1 VGDTA
6 VNKTTS
12 TLHNPTPPKPA
23 NSRQAKWGEDC
34 SVFPIYLALG
44 KQLEIEIP
52 FPQEKRNLPAKP
64 DLELFDEVEAWLD
77 EMDERVA
84 VHELRKLLQT
94 TTLNANEISL
104 CALIHRHLQK
114 SSKTH
119 VDRDKVDF
127 LLVQYFALC
136 APAKIY
142 HKQIELFDV
151 AQVMKQVLG
160 DVDDSTLPWC
170 EPLEQLIEK
179 LRSLGSLREILKTNF
194 IEQGRAVKETAGE
207 MFYDPA
213 ALLAFVRFNFLLRRT
228 FIELMH
234 VDLIAIRSGLSQL
247 ETAGVRIIDCQ
258 HFGLSAEEP
267 LAKIREVAD
276 EWKQP
281 FQKEYTERSVNQTF
295 EKLLGLRTDV
305 EGALEKIA
313 PKAPPGAAVSE
324 KTLSPRAMEPA
335 SNSGPDAATVRTSS
349 RVAEKPAV
357 ASAAKPAPPAAL
369 DFETCLEKIWEQL
382 IATPPTRGRS
392 MTTVKIDAARIL
404 LSSWE
409 VTAFVSGDG
418 TSAEDLRRAVVARAM
433 VMAAI
438 ESAKETGNL
447 KSMDK
452 ALSIARIE
460 VSRLQERV
468 DIAKQAKDTEAAV
481 NLGISTKRL
490 LTALDE
496 AEKL

>member
-1 VGDTA
+1 MGDTA
-6 VNKTTS
+6 VNKTIT
-12 TLHNPTPPKPA
+12 TLNIPNPSKPA
-23 NSRQAKWGEDC
+23 NSRQAKWAEDR
-34 SVFPIYLALG
+34 SVFPIYLALA
-44 KQLEIEIP
+44 KQLEIAIAIAS
-52 FPQEKRNLPAKP
+52 EKRNLPEKP

-77 EMDERVA
+77 EMDQRVV

-94 TTLNANEISL
+94 TTLNANETSL
-104 CALIHRHLQK
+104 RALIHRHLQK
-114 SSKTH
+114 SSKTN
-119 VDRDKVDF
+119 VDRDKIDF

-142 HKQIELFDV
+142 HKQIELADV
-151 AQVMKQVLG
+151 AQVMNPVLG
-160 DVDDSTLPWC
+160 DVDDTLLGWC
-170 EPLEQLIEK
+170 APLEEMIEQ
-179 LRSLGSLREILKTNF
+179 LRSFRGLREILKTNF
-194 IEQGRAVKETAGE
+194 IEQGRRVKETAGG
-207 MFYDPA
+207 MFYDAA

-234 VDLIAIRSGLSQL
+234 ADLIAIRSGLAQL
-247 ETAGVRIIDCQ
+247 EAAGVAIIDCQ
-258 HFGLSAEEP
+258 TFGLTASEP

-281 FQKEYTERSVNQTF
+281 FQREYTERSVNQTF

-305 EGALEKIA
+305 ERALEKIA
-313 PKAPPGAAVSE
+313 PKAPENAVPAAKLAKQPSSE
-324 KTLSPRAMEPA
+324 KS
-335 SNSGPDAATVRTSS
+335 SGAEDADARQAATPS
-349 RVAEKPAV
+349 AEKPAAEG
-357 ASAAKPAPPAAL
+357 ASKPAAPAAF

-392 MTTVKIDAARIL
+392 MTTVKIGGARIL
-404 LSSWE
+404 MSSWE
-409 VTAFVSGDG
+409 VTAFVSEDG
-418 TSAEDLRRAVVARAM
+418 PSAEDLRRAVVARAM
-433 VMAAI
+433 VTAAI
-438 ESAKETGNL
+438 ESAKETGNVT
-447 KSMDK
+447 SMDK

-490 LTALDE
+490 LSALDE

>member
-1 VGDTA
+1 
-6 VNKTTS
+6 VNKTTTS
-12 TLHNPTPPKPA
+12 TLNIPAPPKPA
-23 NSRQAKWGEDC
+23 TSRQTKWTEDR
-34 SVFPIYLALG
+34 SVFPIYLALA

-52 FPQEKRNLPAKP
+52 IAKEKWNLPEKP

-77 EMDERVA
+77 EMDQRVA
-84 VHELRKLLQT
+84 VHQLRKLLQT
-94 TTLNANEISL
+94 TTLNANETSL

-114 SSKTH
+114 TAKTN

-127 LLVQYFALC
+127 LIVQYFALC

-142 HKQIELFDV
+142 HKHIELFDV
-151 AQVMKQVLG
+151 AQVMTPVLG
-160 DVDDSTLPWC
+160 DVDDATLPWC
-170 EPLEQLIEK
+170 EPLEQMIK
-179 LRSLGSLREILKTNF
+179 QLRAFRSLREILKTNF
-194 IEQGRAVKETAGE
+194 IEQGRKVKETAGA
-207 MFYDPA
+207 MFYEPP

-234 VDLIAIRSGLSQL
+234 ADLIAIRSGLSQL
-247 ETAGVRIIDCQ
+247 ETAGVRIIDCH

-267 LAKIREVAD
+267 LSKIREVAD

-281 FQKEYTERSVNQTF
+281 FQQEYTERSVNQTF

-305 EGALEKIA
+305 ERALEKIA
-313 PKAPPGAAVSE
+313 PKSPEKTARPEKAANAAGTEQSKAAPLDGGDAETGKQAVEKTAAQSAGNAAVS
-324 KTLSPRAMEPA
+324 P
-335 SNSGPDAATVRTSS
+335 
-349 RVAEKPAV
+349 
-357 ASAAKPAPPAAL
+357 AL

-392 MTTVKIDAARIL
+392 MTTVKIGAARIL

-409 VTAFVSGDG
+409 VTAFVSEDSP
-418 TSAEDLRRAVVARAM
+418 SAEDLRRAVVARAM
-433 VMAAI
+433 VTASI
-438 ESAKETGNL
+438 ESAKETGNAT
-447 KSMDK
+447 SMDK

>member
-12 TLHNPTPPKPA
+12 TLNTPAPKTA
-23 NSRQAKWGEDC
+23 NSRQAKWAEDR
-34 SVFPIYLALG
+34 SVFPIYLALA

-52 FPQEKRNLPAKP
+52 FPQEKRNLPEKP

-77 EMDERVA
+77 AMDQRVA

-94 TTLNANEISL
+94 TTLNANETSL

-114 SSKTH
+114 SSKTN

-151 AQVMKQVLG
+151 AQVMKPVLG
-160 DVDDSTLPWC
+160 HVDDSTLEWC

-179 LRSLGSLREILKTNF
+179 LRTFRSLREILKTNF
-194 IEQGRAVKETAGE
+194 IEQGRKVKETAGGT
-207 MFYDPA
+207 FYDPA

-234 VDLIAIRSGLSQL
+234 ADLIAIRSGLSQL
-247 ETAGVRIIDCQ
+247 ETAGVRIIDC
-258 HFGLSAEEP
+258 HSFGLSDAEP

-295 EKLLGLRTDV
+295 EKLLGLRADV
-305 EGALEKIA
+305 ERALEKIA
-313 PKAPPGAAVSE
+313 PKTPQNASASA
-324 KTLSPRAMEPA
+324 KTANTRGGEPA
-335 SNSGPDAATVRTSS
+335 SNAGREAAAPDTTT
-349 RVAEKPAV
+349 KGT
-357 ASAAKPAPPAAL
+357 AKPAAESAIKASAFGAL

-392 MTTVKIDAARIL
+392 MTTVKIGAARIL

-409 VTAFVSGDG
+409 VTAFVSEDG
-418 TSAEDLRRAVVARAM
+418 PAAEDLRRAVVARAM
-433 VMAAI
+433 VTAAV
-438 ESAKETGNL
+438 ESAKETGNAT
-447 KSMDK
+447 SMDK

>member
-6 VNKTTS
+6 LNKTTS
-12 TLHNPTPPKPA
+12 TLNTPATPKIA
-23 NSRQAKWGEDC
+23 GSRQAKWAEDR

-52 FPQEKRNLPAKP
+52 FPQEKRNLPEKP
-64 DLELFDEVEAWLD
+64 DLELFDEVETWLD
-77 EMDERVA
+77 NMDQRVA

-94 TTLNANEISL
+94 TTLNANETSL

-114 SSKTH
+114 SSKTN
-119 VDRDKVDF
+119 VDRDKIDF

-142 HKQIELFDV
+142 HKQIELYDV
-151 AQVMKQVLG
+151 AQVMKPILG
-160 DVDDSTLPWC
+160 DVDDSTLEWC
-170 EPLEQLIEK
+170 EPLEQMIEK
-179 LRSLGSLREILKTNF
+179 LRTFRSLREILKTNF
-194 IEQGRAVKETAGE
+194 IEQGRKVKETAGG
-207 MFYDPA
+207 MFYDPP

-234 VDLIAIRSGLSQL
+234 ADLIAIRSGLSQL
-247 ETAGVRIIDCQ
+247 ETAGVRIIDCH
-258 HFGLSAEEP
+258 HFGLTAEEP
-267 LAKIREVAD
+267 LAKIRDAAD

-281 FQKEYTERSVNQTF
+281 FQKEYTERAVNQTF

-305 EGALEKIA
+305 ERALEKIA
-313 PKAPPGAAVSE
+313 PKVPLSAAV
-324 KTLSPRAMEPA
+324 PA
-335 SNSGPDAATVRTSS
+335 KPTSLPGGEAASTSVRDAATEEKSAKGGT
-349 RVAEKPAV
+349 KPA
-357 ASAAKPAPPAAL
+357 ADDATKPAAYAAL
-369 DFETCLEKIWEQL
+369 DFEGCLEKIWEQL

-392 MTTVKIDAARIL
+392 MTTVKIGAARIL

-409 VTAFVSGDG
+409 VTAFVSEDG
-418 TSAEDLRRAVVARAM
+418 PSAEDLRRAVVARAM
-433 VMAAI
+433 VTAAV
-438 ESAKETGNL
+438 ESAKESGNAT
-447 KSMDK
+447 SMDK

>member
-1 VGDTA
+1 MGDTA
-6 VNKTTS
+6 VNKTPS
-12 TLHNPTPPKPA
+12 TLNIPARPKPA
-23 NSRQAKWGEDC
+23 NSRQAKWAEDR
-34 SVFPIYLALG
+34 SVFPIYLALA

-52 FPQEKRNLPAKP
+52 LPPEKRNLPEKP

-77 EMDERVA
+77 EMDQRVA
-84 VHELRKLLQT
+84 VHQLRKLLQT
-94 TTLNANEISL
+94 TTLNASETSL

-114 SSKTH
+114 SAKTN

-142 HKQIELFDV
+142 HKQIEPFDV
-151 AQVMKQVLG
+151 AQVMKPVLN
-160 DVDDSTLPWC
+160 DVDDTTLEWC
-170 EPLEQLIEK
+170 EPLEQMIEK
-179 LRSLGSLREILKTNF
+179 LRTFRSLREILKTSF
-194 IEQGRAVKETAGE
+194 IEQGRKVKEAAGG

-234 VDLIAIRSGLSQL
+234 ADLIAIRSGLSML
-247 ETAGVRIIDCQ
+247 ETAGVRIIDCH
-258 HFGLSAEEP
+258 HFGLSATEP

-281 FQKEYTERSVNQTF
+281 FQQEYTERSVNQTF

-305 EGALEKIA
+305 ERALEKIA
-313 PKAPPGAAVSE
+313 PKAPEKAAQPE
-324 KTLSPRAMEPA
+324 KTAKLRGVEPSA
-335 SNSGPDAATVRTSS
+335 RPAREAGGGQTSKKG
-349 RVAEKPAV
+349 AEK
-357 ASAAKPAPPAAL
+357 AAAEGKSKPAASTEL

-392 MTTVKIDAARIL
+392 MTTVKIGGARIL

-409 VTAFVSGDG
+409 VTAFVSEDG
-418 TSAEDLRRAVVARAM
+418 PAAEDLRRAVVARAM
-433 VMAAI
+433 VTGAV
-438 ESAKETGNL
+438 ESAKETGNAT
-447 KSMDK
+447 SIDK

-496 AEKL
+496 AENL